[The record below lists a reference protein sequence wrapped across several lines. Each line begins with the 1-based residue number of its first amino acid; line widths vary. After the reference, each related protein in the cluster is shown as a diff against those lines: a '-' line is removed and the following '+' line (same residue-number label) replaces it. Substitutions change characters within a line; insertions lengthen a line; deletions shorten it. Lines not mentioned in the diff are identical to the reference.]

1 MASYSSRNEN
11 TRILLLRD
19 ITMRDFLITTS
30 RVMKEDLPDRNH
42 RASSPVS
49 KRIVVLLLLFL
60 LLCLIIISNFMLF
73 SVLS

>member
-1 MASYSSRNEN
+1 
-11 TRILLLRD
+11 
-19 ITMRDFLITTS
+19 MRDFLITTS
-30 RVMKEDLPDRNH
+30 RVMKEDMPDRNH

-49 KRIVVLLLLFL
+49 KRIVGLLLLFL